1 MKYNVSLNGKF
12 PPLPGID
19 RAVDE
24 VTMKCAVMDIILA
37 LVEGDPAAYTKVT
50 YQVRPVTTI
59 MVFHH
64 SGVDVISTAEAGHD

>member
-12 PPLPGID
+12 PPMPGVD

-37 LVEGDPAAYTKVT
+37 LVEGDPAAYTTAKRRRESTTFFVSNHGGTDIIDVT
-50 YQVRPVTTI
+50 
-59 MVFHH
+59 
-64 SGVDVISTAEAGHD
+64 EAGHD